1 MKTFLSIIDGISE
14 WSGKTFAWL
23 LLPATLVVCYG
34 VIRRY
39 VFNAPTILEL
49 DLTIYLCMSTYL
61 LGGAYA
67 QLRNAHVR
75 VDVIYLHF
83 SPRLKAI
90 IELASVPVFALGLG
104 TLLWAGLDWT
114 IQAIANGETAGTI
127 WNPPIWPMRSLI
139 VIGCFFL
146 LIQGSATFIRS
157 LAIVRGIE
165 APWLTPKEGT
175 EHEPTAREAV

>member
-1 MKTFLSIIDGISE
+1 MKTFLSIVDGISL

-23 LLPATLVVCYG
+23 LIPATLVVCYG

-39 VFNAPTILEL
+39 VFNAPTIFEL
-49 DLTIYLCMSTYL
+49 DLTIYLSMSTYL

-75 VDVIYLHF
+75 VDVFYLHF
-83 SPRLKAI
+83 SPRMKAI
-90 IELASVPVFALGLG
+90 VELASVPIFAIGLG

-114 IQAIANGETAGTI
+114 IQAIVNGETAGTI
-127 WNPPIWPMRSLI
+127 WDPPIWPMRSLI
-139 VIGCFFL
+139 AIGSFLL

-157 LAIVRGIE
+157 LAIVRGKSE
-165 APWLTPKEGT
+165 SWLQPAVE
-175 EHEPTAREAV
+175 EQHEY